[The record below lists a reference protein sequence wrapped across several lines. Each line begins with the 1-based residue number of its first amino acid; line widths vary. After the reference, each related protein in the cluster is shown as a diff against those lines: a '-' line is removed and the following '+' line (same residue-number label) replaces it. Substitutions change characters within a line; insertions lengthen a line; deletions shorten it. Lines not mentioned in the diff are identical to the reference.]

1 MKSRIHMAAGML
13 ATLLIAAFFTS
24 TVLVEL
30 FGSHEAVAA
39 VKCLIVFPGLFILV
53 PSIAL
58 TGAMGFALSKTRG
71 GRLVEKKK
79 RRMPF
84 IAMNGI
90 LVLLPSAVY
99 LYLLSS
105 EGRFGPAFYA
115 VQAAELLFGATNLI
129 LMSLNIRDGLRL
141 TGRMRHNGG

>member
-13 ATLLIAAFFTS
+13 ATLLIATFFTS
-24 TVLVEL
+24 TVIVEL

-39 VKCLIVFPGLFILV
+39 VKYLIVFPGLFILV

-84 IAMNGI
+84 IAMN
-90 LVLLPSAVY
+90 
-99 LYLLSS
+99 
-105 EGRFGPAFYA
+105 
-115 VQAAELLFGATNLI
+115 VQAAELLFGATNLA

-141 TGRMRHNGG
+141 TGRLRHKGA